1 MDPIR
6 LLCFSAP
13 WKSGLDSERQQ
24 RSKTFTGHD
33 IFYFIFRGW
42 GRQKKLLAIST
53 FVLSDKKDLGKL
65 NISTRFLDQFIL
77 AP

>member
-1 MDPIR
+1 M
-6 LLCFSAP
+6 
-13 WKSGLDSERQQ
+13 
-24 RSKTFTGHD
+24 
-33 IFYFIFRGW
+33 IFFLIFFRGW

-77 AP
+77 APWSITSGCTTRGEKAMDRSRRRKA